1 MKKLLSTL
9 LVLLCMTSFTS
20 AQEKKAFTLDDVIPG
35 GNNYYNLIPK
45 NLPGLQWWGNIC
57 VRTNI
62 DDIKEINNR
71 TGKET
76 VLVTLEDVNKA
87 LQKGEKTYKFSL
99 PIKKLHSL
107 QRASLPWG
115 DKSVIMFAG
124 KVGNDNESTT
134 YMFFYDFR
142 QKELI
147 NMFRIKE
154 ENATNFDFCK
164 ENGYL
169 AYTAGDH
176 LYIIREG
183 EIATAINPEE
193 TKEETSNNI
202 IYGQAVHRNEFGITK
217 GTFWSPNGSFL
228 AFYRMDQSM
237 VTDYPQVNTT
247 TRIATLVPDKYPM
260 AGTVSHKVTIG
271 IYNIETGKIIYLQAG
286 DPTDRYFTNI
296 SWSPDEKNIYVIE
309 LNRDQNHAQLVQ
321 YNAETG
327 EKQAILYEEKHSK
340 YVEPQHPIVFLPW
353 DNTKFI
359 YWSQRDGYHHL
370 YLMNTQKPQQGKW
383 ETGKDTD
390 DTYCE
395 YLQTTPLTQGDWLV
409 QQILGFN
416 TAKKEIIISSTEIS
430 PLQTNIFSLNIKNKK
445 RSLIG
450 NENGMH
456 SALLSKDGTYLIDY
470 FTSNEVPCEINILPT
485 NGNKGVNLLTATDPM
500 KEQYNLPEISIGTL
514 KAADGKTD
522 LYYRLIKPVNFDPN
536 KKYPAIIYV
545 YGGPHAQMIHNTR
558 FYDARGWDLYMA
570 QQGYVMLTVDGRGSD
585 NRGLLFENCT
595 FRELG
600 TEEMK
605 DQVEGAKFLQSLP
618 YVDDQKIGVH
628 GWSFGGFMTT
638 NLMLTYPNIFK
649 VGVAG
654 GPVIDW
660 QFYEIMY
667 GERYMDMP
675 QTNPE
680 GYKNSNLRNKA
691 GNLKGRLEIII
702 GGMDPTCVPQH
713 TITFLRACIDA
724 GTHPDLFIYPE
735 DGHNMVGHDRIHLHE
750 HITRYFIDHL
760 K

>member
-107 QRASLPWG
+107 QRASLPWR

-470 FTSNEVPCEINILPT
+470 FTSNEVPREINILPT

>member
-470 FTSNEVPCEINILPT
+470 FTSNEVPREINILPT

-570 QQGYVMLTVDGRGSD
+570 QQGYVMLTVDGR
-585 NRGLLFENCT
+585 E
-595 FRELG
+595 
-600 TEEMK
+600 
-605 DQVEGAKFLQSLP
+605 
-618 YVDDQKIGVH
+618 
-628 GWSFGGFMTT
+628 
-638 NLMLTYPNIFK
+638 
-649 VGVAG
+649 
-654 GPVIDW
+654 
-660 QFYEIMY
+660 
-667 GERYMDMP
+667 
-675 QTNPE
+675 
-680 GYKNSNLRNKA
+680 
-691 GNLKGRLEIII
+691 
-702 GGMDPTCVPQH
+702 
-713 TITFLRACIDA
+713 
-724 GTHPDLFIYPE
+724 
-735 DGHNMVGHDRIHLHE
+735 
-750 HITRYFIDHL
+750 
-760 K
+760 

>member
-87 LQKGEKTYKFSL
+87 LQKGEKTYKLSL

-416 TAKKEIIISSTEIS
+416 TAKKEIIISLIQIS
-430 PLQTNIFSLNIKNKK
+430 LFLLITFFRSKYIKK
-445 RSLIG
+445 R
-450 NENGMH
+450 E
-456 SALLSKDGTYLIDY
+456 
-470 FTSNEVPCEINILPT
+470 F
-485 NGNKGVNLLTATDPM
+485 
-500 KEQYNLPEISIGTL
+500 
-514 KAADGKTD
+514 
-522 LYYRLIKPVNFDPN
+522 F
-536 KKYPAIIYV
+536 
-545 YGGPHAQMIHNTR
+545 
-558 FYDARGWDLYMA
+558 
-570 QQGYVMLTVDGRGSD
+570 
-585 NRGLLFENCT
+585 
-595 FRELG
+595 
-600 TEEMK
+600 
-605 DQVEGAKFLQSLP
+605 
-618 YVDDQKIGVH
+618 
-628 GWSFGGFMTT
+628 
-638 NLMLTYPNIFK
+638 
-649 VGVAG
+649 
-654 GPVIDW
+654 
-660 QFYEIMY
+660 
-667 GERYMDMP
+667 
-675 QTNPE
+675 
-680 GYKNSNLRNKA
+680 
-691 GNLKGRLEIII
+691 
-702 GGMDPTCVPQH
+702 
-713 TITFLRACIDA
+713 
-724 GTHPDLFIYPE
+724 
-735 DGHNMVGHDRIHLHE
+735 
-750 HITRYFIDHL
+750 
-760 K
+760 